1 MTESIDTQ
9 YKILDWDAAAK
20 FVAKCHLAEKR
31 VAFTNGCFDLLHPG
45 HVRILQE
52 SRKTADAL
60 VLGLNTDASVQRLKG
75 PTRPVQC
82 EADRAM
88 VLAALA
94 CIDCVVL
101 FDEDTPLELLCHLQ
115 PDVLVKGADY
125 TKAEVVGATEI
136 ESWGGE
142 VRLVD
147 LVEGRSTTSLIE
159 KSKQ

>member
-1 MTESIDTQ
+1 MTESIDTH
-9 YKILDWDAAAK
+9 YKIMDWDEAAA
-20 FVAKCHLAEKR
+20 FVAACHAEGKR

-45 HVRILQE
+45 HIRILQE
-52 SRKTADAL
+52 TRNTADAM
-60 VLGLNTDASVQRLKG
+60 VLALNTDASVQRLKG
-75 PTRPVQC
+75 PTRPVQS
-82 EADRAM
+82 EADRAT

-94 CIDCVVL
+94 CVDCVVL
-101 FDEDTPLELLCHLQ
+101 FDEDTPLEVLCHLR

-125 TKAEVVGATEI
+125 TKVEVVGATEI

>member
-1 MTESIDTQ
+1 MTESIDTR
-9 YKILDWDAAAK
+9 YKIMDWDAAAA
-20 FVAKCHLAEKR
+20 FVAACHAAGQR

-45 HVRILQE
+45 HIRILQE
-52 SRKTADAL
+52 TRKTADVM
-60 VLGLNTDASVQRLKG
+60 VLALNTDASVQRLKG
-75 PTRPVQC
+75 PARPVQP
-82 EADRAM
+82 EQDRAT

-94 CIDCVVL
+94 CVDCVVL
-101 FDEDTPLELLCHLQ
+101 FDEDTPLELLCHLK

-147 LVEGRSTTSLIE
+147 LVEGRSTTNLIE
-159 KSKQ
+159 KSKE